1 MVGCT
6 IASVTSK
13 SEVHIQKEVSHLFLH
28 HTRRW
33 VDIVIIK
40 DNFQTMADIVIADP
54 TCLDLVKHA
63 STMTMHVTI
72 VTIQDKAR
80 SYTKWAPRDDFIPL
94 AIETYGCLHPRF
106 DSFLI
111 ICVHAYVACHQQTSL
126 IPSMLISHYKQQVLI
141 AL

>member
-1 MVGCT
+1 M
-6 IASVTSK
+6 
-13 SEVHIQKEVSHLFLH
+13 
-28 HTRRW
+28 
-33 VDIVIIK
+33 DIVITRN
-40 DNFQTMADIVIADP
+40 NFQTLTNIVIANP
-54 TCLDLVKHA
+54 THTNLVQHT
-63 STMTMHVTI
+63 STTI
-72 VTIQDKAR
+72 VHATIVVTQDKTQ
-80 SYTKWAPRDDFIPL
+80 SYTERMPRDDFIPL